1 MSEHPDVAYLKKDEI
16 GRAAWWLTHAG
27 LVISKGLASLYETR
41 PKNPVDFLGKWL
53 LSYAKEQKLYKD
65 EKAHKLL
72 VKELRKKHEDHLD
85 KEEQERKKEAKKQ
98 DKKEEEVQ
106 DFYKKL
112 DRSDDFYDLLQE
124 FTEFL
129 QLNTSTPAP
138 PPTSHLTADAT
149 GVYIAEM
156 EQQKKEIDDA
166 ADENAHL
173 NPEGAKLLRYRFVSK
188 GH

>member
-1 MSEHPDVAYLKKDEI
+1 MVAHSR
-16 GRAAWWLTHAG
+16 RAGHLEG
-27 LVISKGLASLYETR
+27 PGSLYETR
-41 PKNPVDFLGKWL
+41 PKNPVDFLGSEWL

-129 QLNTSTPAP
+129 QLNTSTPARP
-138 PPTSHLTADAT
+138 PESTSRKWSRRRKRLTTPPMRTHISTQRAPSCCAT
-149 GVYIAEM
+149 G
-156 EQQKKEIDDA
+156 
-166 ADENAHL
+166 
-173 NPEGAKLLRYRFVSK
+173 S
-188 GH
+188 

>member
-1 MSEHPDVAYLKKDEI
+1 MVAHSR
-16 GRAAWWLTHAG
+16 RAGHLEG
-27 LVISKGLASLYETR
+27 PGSLYETR
-41 PKNPVDFLGKWL
+41 PKNPVDFLGSEWL

-85 KEEQERKKEAKKQ
+85 KEEKERKKEAKKQ